1 MDMHKTQAPMVH
13 GPSCMLH
20 AHPRAARH
28 MDMRIFHSRP
38 PQASVLAYE
47 HARWST
53 PIINQ
58 FRVAH
63 TCDRISICSH
73 NAQAQ
78 QRAHG
83 GHPKAAASTC
93 MRPSSWRHAAKWAS
107 HTRTRTHSSKSTT
120 EHLPRISRAHTCAQH
135 RPIGTS
141 VRESEGHTVRLHG
154 QYRQVGGAV
163 CLSVASREVSDKSV
177 VSKSAALCVYLWRLV
192 KCPTN
197 LSCRSRRRCVSI
209 CGVT

>member
-1 MDMHKTQAPMVH
+1 
-13 GPSCMLH
+13 
-20 AHPRAARH
+20 
-28 MDMRIFHSRP
+28 
-38 PQASVLAYE
+38 
-47 HARWST
+47 
-53 PIINQ
+53 
-58 FRVAH
+58 
-63 TCDRISICSH
+63 
-73 NAQAQ
+73 
-78 QRAHG
+78 
-83 GHPKAAASTC
+83 

-177 VSKSAALCVYLWRLV
+177 VSKSAALCVYLWRHV
-192 KCPTN
+192 TCPIN
-197 LSCRSRRRCVSI
+197 LSCRATYVAQCAAPACNALPPVCGALKGVHASPCTPECTRGTRATSKSALMKRTNRIMRAASACMTRRSATRRRGARLTSLMYRHALESFAREK
-209 CGVT
+209 